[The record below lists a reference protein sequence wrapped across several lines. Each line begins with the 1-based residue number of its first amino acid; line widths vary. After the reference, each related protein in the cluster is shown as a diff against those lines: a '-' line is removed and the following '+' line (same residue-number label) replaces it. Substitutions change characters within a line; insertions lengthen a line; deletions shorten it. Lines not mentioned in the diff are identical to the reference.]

1 MSRRVQRWLICSFVW
16 VGGLSV
22 FAQHAQGPANGT
34 EHSQLRKQH
43 VAHVAVIEMSKQP
56 EEKYPWG
63 AIRWL
68 MSSKI
73 DPGAK
78 QTLGVVRIDAG
89 KSNALHLHPNC
100 EELLYVLS
108 GTGTTT
114 VDNKTVS
121 LRPGDLVRV
130 PAGVLH
136 QATASGS
143 GPLIAVISYSSGD
156 RQVVTPGKPNE

>member
-1 MSRRVQRWLICSFVW
+1 MSRHVQRWIIWSFVL
-16 VGGLSV
+16 VGGLPV
-22 FAQHAQGPANGT
+22 FAEHALGPVNGA

-43 VAHVAVIEMSKQP
+43 LGHVAVIEMSKQP
-56 EEKYPWG
+56 EEKYSWG

-114 VDNKTVS
+114 VDNKTVP
-121 LRPGDLVRV
+121 LHPGDLVRI

-143 GPLIAVISYSSGD
+143 GPLVAVISYSSGD
-156 RQVVTPGKPNE
+156 RQVVTPGTPNE